1 MEIENT
7 GLDKLS
13 KITFPATTVLYQ
25 LETVHFKNLK
35 KRNPTSEINEKTKNY
50 LLIESPLT

>member
-35 KRNPTSEINEKTKNY
+35 KRNPTSEIN
-50 LLIESPLT
+50 